1 MKSSAAVKPIPGAT
15 TKDMKHHVKGC
26 LEDKNTMYL
35 CLVWPSEMIAW
46 TTKERVWTVYWN
58 INVMWKKHVL
68 SATQTF
74 L

>member
-35 CLVWPSEMIAW
+35 CLV
-46 TTKERVWTVYWN
+46 
-58 INVMWKKHVL
+58 
-68 SATQTF
+68 
-74 L
+74 

>member
-26 LEDKNTMYL
+26 LEDKKTMYL

-58 INVMWKKHVL
+58 INVMWKKYVL